1 MMLSVGG
8 LRAGYSGSQVLQGVD
23 LEIEANDCVALI
35 GRNGM
40 GKTTFIR
47 ALLGLIDVYDGDV
60 RFDGIDLRRL
70 RTHQIA
76 ALGIGL
82 VPEGRLIFTRLSVE
96 ENLVATARKGT
107 WTTSAVYEIFP
118 HLAERRHHRGWQLS
132 GGEQQM
138 LAIGRALVTN
148 PRLLIVDEATEGL
161 APTIASRLWEVFA
174 LLRSRGQALLII
186 DRNLD
191 SLSKIARHFV
201 VMEKGRIAWTGDTV
215 RFEADRP
222 TIKAFLGIAAK
233 SGNGTTT
240 FMPSPQPC

>member
-1 MMLSVGG
+1 MMLSIAG
-8 LRAGYSGSQVLQGVD
+8 LRAGYTGSQVLQGVD
-23 LEIEANDCVALI
+23 LEIGADDCVALI

-47 ALLGLIDVYDGDV
+47 ALLGLIDIYDGDI

-107 WTTSAVYEIFP
+107 WTTSAVYELFP
-118 HLAERRHHRGWQLS
+118 QLAERRHHRGWQLS

-138 LAIGRALVTN
+138 LAIGRALLTN

-161 APTIASRLWEVFA
+161 APTIAGRLWEAFS
-174 LLRSRGQALLII
+174 LLRSRGQSLLIV

-191 SLSKIARHFV
+191 SLSIIARRIM
-201 VMEKGRIAWTGDTV
+201 VMEKGRIAWTGETA
-215 RFEADRP
+215 RFEVDRQN
-222 TIKAFLGIAAK
+222 IEGYLGIAAK
-233 SGNGTTT
+233 SGTTA
-240 FMPSPQPC
+240 FVRSPHAS

>member
-23 LEIEANDCVALI
+23 LVMDANDCVALI

-47 ALLGLIDVYDGDV
+47 AVLGLIDIYDGDV

-96 ENLVATARKGT
+96 ENLVATARKGA
-107 WTTSAVYEIFP
+107 WTTSVVY
-118 HLAERRHHRGWQLS
+118 
-132 GGEQQM
+132 
-138 LAIGRALVTN
+138 
-148 PRLLIVDEATEGL
+148 
-161 APTIASRLWEVFA
+161 
-174 LLRSRGQALLII
+174 
-186 DRNLD
+186 
-191 SLSKIARHFV
+191 
-201 VMEKGRIAWTGDTV
+201 
-215 RFEADRP
+215 
-222 TIKAFLGIAAK
+222 
-233 SGNGTTT
+233 
-240 FMPSPQPC
+240 

>member
-1 MMLSVGG
+1 MMLTVAG
-8 LRAGYSGSQVLQGVD
+8 LKAGYAGSQVLQGVD
-23 LEIEANDCVALI
+23 FEIGADDCVALI

-40 GKTTFIR
+40 GKTTFVR
-47 ALLGLIDVYDGDV
+47 ALLGLIDLYDGDV
-60 RFDGIDLRRL
+60 RFAGIDVRRL

-96 ENLVATARKGT
+96 ENLVATARKGE
-107 WTTSAVYEIFP
+107 WTASEVYDLFP
-118 HLAERRHHRGWQLS
+118 QLAERRRHRGWQLS

-161 APTIASRLWEVFA
+161 APVIAGRLWEVFA
-174 LLRSRGQALLII
+174 LLRSRGQALLLI

-191 SLSKIARHFV
+191 SLSKIARRIM
-201 VMEKGRIAWTGDTV
+201 VMEKGRIAWTGETA

-222 TIKAFLGIAAK
+222 IIEGYLGVAAK
-233 SGNGTTT
+233 TGGAVAALARAL
-240 FMPSPQPC
+240 PAG

>member
-1 MMLSVGG
+1 MMLSIGG

-23 LEIEANDCVALI
+23 LEIGADDCVALI

-40 GKTTFIR
+40 GKTTLIR
-47 ALLGLIDVYDGDV
+47 ALLGLIDIYDGEV

-96 ENLVATARKGT
+96 ENLVATARKGA
-107 WTTSAVYEIFP
+107 WTTSVVYEIFP
-118 HLAERRHHRGWQLS
+118 QLAERRHHRGWQLS

-161 APTIASRLWEVFA
+161 APAMAGRLWEVFA
-174 LLRSRGQALLII
+174 LLRSRGQALLIV

-191 SLSKIARHFV
+191 SLSKIARRIM
-201 VMEKGRIAWTGDTV
+201 VMEKGRIAWTGETV
-215 RFEADRP
+215 RFESDRLS
-222 TIKAFLGIAAK
+222 IEGYLGIVAK
-233 SGNGTTT
+233 SEKGRTPATR
-240 FMPSPQPC
+240 

>member
-8 LRAGYSGSQVLQGVD
+8 LRAGYSGSEVLQGVD
-23 LEIEANDCVALI
+23 LVMDANDCVALV

-47 ALLGLIDVYDGDV
+47 ALLGLIDIYDGDV

-82 VPEGRLIFTRLSVE
+82 VPEGRLVFTRLSVE
-96 ENLVATARKGT
+96 ENLVATARKGA

-118 HLAERRHHRGWQLS
+118 GLAERRHHRGWQLS

-161 APTIASRLWEVFA
+161 APTVASRLWEVLA

-186 DRNLD
+186 DRNLE
-191 SLSKIARHFV
+191 SLAKIAGRIA
-201 VMEKGRIAWTGDTV
+201 VMEKGRIAWMGDTV
-215 RFEADRP
+215 RFETDRP
-222 TIKAFLGIAAK
+222 TIEAYLGIAAK
-233 SGNGTTT
+233 SGNEKATSAQ
-240 FMPSPQPC
+240 SPQPL

>member
-23 LEIEANDCVALI
+23 LEIGANDCVALI

-40 GKTTFIR
+40 GKTTFVR
-47 ALLGLIDVYDGDV
+47 ALLGLIEIYDGDI

-70 RTHQIA
+70 KTHRIA

-107 WTTSAVYEIFP
+107 WTTSAIYEIFP
-118 HLAERRHHRGWQLS
+118 QLAERRHHRGWQLS

-138 LAIGRALVTN
+138 LAIGRALLTN
-148 PRLLIVDEATEGL
+148 PRLLIMDEATEGL
-161 APTIASRLWEVFA
+161 APTIAGRLWEVFA
-174 LLRSRGQALLII
+174 LLRVRGQALLII

-191 SLSKIARHFV
+191 SLSKIAGRLAVMQKGRV
-201 VMEKGRIAWTGDTV
+201 VWTGNSVQLEADRRAVEAYLGIEAISEKGRTAPA
-215 RFEADRP
+215 R
-222 TIKAFLGIAAK
+222 
-233 SGNGTTT
+233 
-240 FMPSPQPC
+240 

>member
-1 MMLSVGG
+1 MMLSIGG

-23 LEIEANDCVALI
+23 FEIGADDCVALI

-47 ALLGLIDVYDGDV
+47 ALLGLIDIYDGDV

-96 ENLVATARKGT
+96 ENLVATARKGA
-107 WTTSAVYEIFP
+107 WTTSVVYEIFP
-118 HLAERRHHRGWQLS
+118 QLAERRHHRGWQLS

-138 LAIGRALVTN
+138 LAIGRALLTN

-161 APTIASRLWEVFA
+161 APAMAGRLWEVFA

-191 SLSKIARHFV
+191 SLSRIARRIM
-201 VMEKGRIAWTGDTV
+201 VMEKGRIAWTGETV
-215 RFEADRP
+215 RFEADRQS
-222 TIKAFLGIAAK
+222 IEGYLGIAAK
-233 SGNGTTT
+233 SEKGRTPATR
-240 FMPSPQPC
+240 

>member
-1 MMLSVGG
+1 MMISIRG
-8 LRAGYSGSQVLQGVD
+8 LRAGYAGSQVLQGVD
-23 LEIEANDCVALI
+23 FEIGADDCVALV

-47 ALLGLIDVYDGDV
+47 ALLGLIDIHDGAV
-60 RFDGIDLRRL
+60 RFDGIDLRGL

-96 ENLVATARKGT
+96 ENLVATARKGM
-107 WTTSAVYEIFP
+107 WTKSAVYEIFP
-118 HLAERRHHRGWQLS
+118 QLAERRHHRGWQLS

-161 APTIASRLWEVFA
+161 APTTAIRLWEVFA
-174 LLRSRGQALLII
+174 LLRSRGQALLIV
-186 DRNLD
+186 DRNLV
-191 SLSKIARHFV
+191 SLSKIARRIV
-201 VMEKGRIAWTGDTV
+201 VMEKGRIAWTGETT
-215 RFEADRP
+215 RFEADRQ
-222 TIKAFLGIAAK
+222 TIEGYLGIAVK
-233 SGNGTTT
+233 SGTTA
-240 FMPSPQPC
+240 FARSSQ

>member
-23 LEIEANDCVALI
+23 LAIGANDCVALI

-47 ALLGLIDVYDGDV
+47 ALLGLIDIYDGDL

-82 VPEGRLIFTRLSVE
+82 VPEGRLVFTRLSVE
-96 ENLVATARKGT
+96 ENLVATARKGP

-118 HLAERRHHRGWQLS
+118 QLAERRHHRGWQLS

-148 PRLLIVDEATEGL
+148 PRLLIMDEATEGL
-161 APTIASRLWEVFA
+161 APTMAGRLWEVFA

-191 SLSKIARHFV
+191 SLAKIAARFA
-201 VMEKGRIAWTGDTV
+201 VMEKGRIAWTGETA
-215 RFEADRP
+215 RFAADRP
-222 TIKAFLGIAAK
+222 GIEAYLGISVK
-233 SGNGTTT
+233 SGNGTAT
-240 FMPSPQPC
+240 FAQSPRAP